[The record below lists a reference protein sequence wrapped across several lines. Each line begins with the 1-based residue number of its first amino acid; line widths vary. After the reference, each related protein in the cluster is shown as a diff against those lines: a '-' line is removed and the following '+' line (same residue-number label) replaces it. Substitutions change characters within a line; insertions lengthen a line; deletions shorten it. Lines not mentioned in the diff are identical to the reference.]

1 VSQLAHPVNPDT
13 FRVLILT
20 NPKAGARSGLPAVE
34 ALDQY
39 LTARNMEVETTSDI
53 AELSELSSK
62 YHQKGELRAVLG
74 AGGDGTIALVAN
86 HTPPT
91 ATLGILPLGTE
102 NLLSKYLNIDATP
115 AAVGENVLNGGVVPI
130 DAGKANDR
138 IFLLMAGCGFDAE
151 VVRRLH
157 ETRSGH
163 IHHLSYAKPIFESI
177 RNYNYPELKISYFR
191 GDLKGEIHAKWAFV
205 VNLPR
210 YAAGLKIAPT
220 ATGFDGLLDICTF
233 KEGSLWDGIRYLSG
247 VFLGQHESFQD
258 FITVKADRIR
268 IESDGDAP
276 FQLDGDPGGYLP
288 IDIEVLP
295 SRLHMLA
302 PRLWLESQGVKRS
315 EQ

>member
-1 VSQLAHPVNPDT
+1 MSQLAHPVNPDT

-138 IFLLMAGCGFDAE
+138 IFLLMAGCGRRSVVCYQGDCAIATSSQDRSKLPFLMVLGAQFAE
-151 VVRRLH
+151 FGDIGGSFNLH
-157 ETRSGH
+157 ISG
-163 IHHLSYAKPIFESI
+163 
-177 RNYNYPELKISYFR
+177 R
-191 GDLKGEIHAKWAFV
+191 
-205 VNLPR
+205 
-210 YAAGLKIAPT
+210 
-220 ATGFDGLLDICTF
+220 
-233 KEGSLWDGIRYLSG
+233 
-247 VFLGQHESFQD
+247 
-258 FITVKADRIR
+258 
-268 IESDGDAP
+268 
-276 FQLDGDPGGYLP
+276 
-288 IDIEVLP
+288 
-295 SRLHMLA
+295 
-302 PRLWLESQGVKRS
+302 
-315 EQ
+315 